1 MKKGDPVMHPQVPKI
16 LIVDDE
22 RDLVE
27 LLALTLQKKGFEANR
42 AYDGAEAWEKIQ
54 SEKPD
59 LLILDLMLPHLDGWE
74 ICRMIRRDE
83 RTPIRE
89 TAILILSAK
98 ALIEDRIHGLELG
111 ADDYLTKPF
120 SLAELVIRVEKILKK
135 RQAICS
141 LYEEVDQLRCKMQEK
156 EVGLRKVIHD
166 LKTPLISM
174 GASAK
179 LLMRRSDQ
187 EESLDFL
194 RSIYENSL
202 NLTRWLEELLLFSDS
217 PFKGMIS
224 EMKEVEIQT
233 LVKRTVDLLKATG
246 RDKKIEIEFRSHS
259 NLSPV
264 LCNERWMQRG
274 LENVLLNA
282 LKYTPEGGKVQ
293 VSVVASADEE
303 SVEIM
308 VKDNGIGIYAEDLT
322 KIFEPFQ
329 RGRNALGEK
338 GMGLGL
344 SLVKEVVDLHAG
356 TIDVRSEPQKGSTF
370 SIVLPVTKGIKNK
383 GGEKAAENFTNI

>member
-1 MKKGDPVMHPQVPKI
+1 
-16 LIVDDE
+16 
-22 RDLVE
+22 
-27 LLALTLQKKGFEANR
+27 
-42 AYDGAEAWEKIQ
+42 
-54 SEKPD
+54 
-59 LLILDLMLPHLDGWE
+59 
-74 ICRMIRRDE
+74 
-83 RTPIRE
+83 
-89 TAILILSAK
+89 
-98 ALIEDRIHGLELG
+98 
-111 ADDYLTKPF
+111 
-120 SLAELVIRVEKILKK
+120 
-135 RQAICS
+135 
-141 LYEEVDQLRCKMQEK
+141 
-156 EVGLRKVIHD
+156 
-166 LKTPLISM
+166 
-174 GASAK
+174 
-179 LLMRRSDQ
+179 MRRSDQ